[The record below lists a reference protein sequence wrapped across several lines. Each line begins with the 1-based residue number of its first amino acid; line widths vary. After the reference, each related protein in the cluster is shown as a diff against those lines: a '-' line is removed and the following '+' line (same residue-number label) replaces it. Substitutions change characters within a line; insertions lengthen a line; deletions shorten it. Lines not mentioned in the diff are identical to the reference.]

1 MLAGVLLAG
10 TCSPV
15 AATEQAAR
23 RAPAQAAPGTVSA
36 DWILGKLAQPVPV
49 RTAFVEL
56 RESRM
61 LKNPLRLSGEY
72 RRPAEDVLVREV
84 RVPYA
89 ETTTIVSNKA
99 GGEATI
105 ERAGKPPRTFPLSRA
120 PELAGLQASFGALL
134 SGDRAALG
142 EYYAVRSRGTR
153 ERWTL
158 TLTPRV
164 SAASMSATPASTAS
178 ISTLASSTPR
188 STGPASRLRD
198 ITLYGQGA
206 ELRCI
211 ETRMTSEPA
220 PQRTLLA
227 SAAHAA
233 AGVDDAAR
241 LAALCHDGV
250 PAR

>member
-1 MLAGVLLAG
+1 MKRPIFTLTLLAGVLLAG
-10 TCSPV
+10 MWQSV
-15 AATEQAAR
+15 VATEQAQTTPDA
-23 RAPAQAAPGTVSA
+23 VSA
-36 DWILGKLAQPVPV
+36 DWILGKLAQPVPM

-61 LKNPLRLSGEY
+61 LKSPLRLSGEY

-84 RVPYA
+84 RMPYA

-99 GGEATI
+99 GAGEATI
-105 ERAGKPPRTFPLSRA
+105 ERAGKAPRTFPLSRA

-142 EYYAVRSRGTR
+142 EYYAVHSGGTR

-164 SAASMSATPASTAS
+164 STASASTSATPTS
-178 ISTLASSTPR
+178 R
-188 STGPASRLRD
+188 STEPANRLRD

-233 AGVDDAAR
+233 AGIDDAAR

-250 PAR
+250 TAR

>member
-1 MLAGVLLAG
+1 MFTLTVLVGVLLAG
-10 TCSPV
+10 MWSPV
-15 AATEQAAR
+15 AATEQAAGH
-23 RAPAQAAPGTVSA
+23 APAQAAPGTVSA

-142 EYYAVRSRGTR
+142 EYYAVRSGGTR

-158 TLTPRV
+158 TLTPR
-164 SAASMSATPASTAS
+164 AAS
-178 ISTLASSTPR
+178 ISATSASSTPR
-188 STGPASRLRD
+188 STEPASRLRD

-211 ETRMTSEPA
+211 ETRMTNEPA

-233 AGVDDAAR
+233 AGVDDAAG